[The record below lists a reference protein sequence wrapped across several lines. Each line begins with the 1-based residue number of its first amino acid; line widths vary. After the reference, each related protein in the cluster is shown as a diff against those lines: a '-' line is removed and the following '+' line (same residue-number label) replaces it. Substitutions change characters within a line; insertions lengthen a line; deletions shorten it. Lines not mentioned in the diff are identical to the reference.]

1 MLDLQELIRQL
12 ASNAQAVRALAQTFS
27 DEQAQ
32 WKPGP
37 ETWSLKEVLE
47 HLYNEERG
55 DFRRHLKGMF
65 EGTQPPRG
73 HVSVE
78 SYHQALEG
86 FLTEREASVAWL
98 SALGSPDWEVTTT
111 LRFGPSETM
120 TLSAGDMLVSW
131 VEHDILHLRQMVE
144 LMHGWN
150 EKRASPYSVQY
161 AGGW

>member
-1 MLDLQELIRQL
+1 MLNLQDLIRQL
-12 ASNAQAVRALAQTFS
+12 TSNAVAIRALAQTFS

-32 WKPGP
+32 WKPSP
-37 ETWSLKEVLE
+37 ESWSLKEVLE

-65 EGTQPPRG
+65 EGPQPPPG
-73 HVSVE
+73 HISVE
-78 SYHQALEG
+78 DSRQALEG
-86 FLTEREASVAWL
+86 FLAEREASVDWL

-150 EKRASPYSVQY
+150 EKRASPYAVQY